1 MILWL
6 DKGANPVGK
15 ICHNSCIPS
24 ILLAPASAIL
34 YLANHLAI
42 SLSSYSYFSL
52 KFLLLFFSSVPFFY
66 FSGVLLVLKS
76 YLFQKQFLY
85 VCVFLL
91 FNLCMFALLLPLFI
105 LQKSLYVS
113 ETVSASH
120 WIYHA
125 LSKLFSKEA
134 LWCKNPEIRA
144 IENLTLGHQYQS
156 HTPVRGWVIP
166 ASWKYIVQYKNYRY

>member
-24 ILLAPASAIL
+24 AIL
-34 YLANHLAI
+34 FLANHPAI
-42 SLSSYSYFSL
+42 GLFYLLTFNLISPLNFCI
-52 KFLLLFFSSVPFFY
+52 FWLLFFSSVPFFY

-105 LQKSLYVS
+105 IQKSLFVS
-113 ETVSASH
+113 ATVSDT
-120 WIYHA
+120 
-125 LSKLFSKEA
+125 LSLKIVVYNFFLHIIIV
-134 LWCKNPEIRA
+134 PQQ
-144 IENLTLGHQYQS
+144 QYV
-156 HTPVRGWVIP
+156 H
-166 ASWKYIVQYKNYRY
+166 YF